1 LKSHEKIAEQYAF
14 WKFTSDGENLV
25 LHALQIQK
33 VGICHKFPGKQAL
46 I

>member
-1 LKSHEKIAEQYAF
+1 
-14 WKFTSDGENLV
+14 

-46 I
+46 IWSVLYGGLV